1 MKQEDAALGLGED
14 DLRLPVR
21 EFSFVSQETIDR
33 LNASNESWNQFV
45 QAFYHPQVGDIQFE
59 MEATPPAPQYF
70 HAILPWPVELSNL
83 SPGTTAADLRTAL
96 ASYGD
101 ITHSFLLVS
110 KTTNL
115 GAIVHFSDHR
125 TAAAAAA
132 DLDGTCADGF
142 ILQARLMS
150 HKEQFHLLCVSLLPP
165 LHMQIWGWLKVKK
178 S

>member
-1 MKQEDAALGLGED
+1 M
-14 DLRLPVR
+14 
-21 EFSFVSQETIDR
+21 
-33 LNASNESWNQFV
+33 ES
-45 QAFYHPQVGDIQFE
+45 
-59 MEATPPAPQYF
+59 TPPAPRYF

-83 SPGTTAADLRTAL
+83 SPGTTAAELCTAL
-96 ASYGD
+96 ASYGN

-110 KTTNL
+110 KMANL

-150 HKEQFHLLCVSLLPP
+150 HKEQFTFSCHLSPP
-165 LHMQIWGWLKVKK
+165 PPPRCKFGGG
-178 S
+178 